1 VQPFS
6 LLGALDIEGLRSALL
21 EQWGELWAPA
31 DFGGGGTKNDYN
43 FLFPGLR
50 GAARTFPGMMNA
62 KLLFSGQMVGSRR
75 AAAAANASW
84 RGLRFASE
92 IGETCLVFP
101 AWRALSAH
109 VIPLLDELLGH
120 RLKTS
125 RIERH
130 VWRVQLNR
138 LPKGAEIRPHVDQGS
153 YVLGA
158 HRLHIPLIVPKCVRF
173 EQQRPAA
180 GGAWS
185 EIPMKEAEAFE
196 VNNKIRHRVAQTGPY
211 ERVSLVIDVAERP
224 CARYVEVSAACTGWD
239 DEECISDHHVDEREW
254 RGLAS

>member
-1 VQPFS
+1 
-6 LLGALDIEGLRSALL
+6 
-21 EQWGELWAPA
+21 
-31 DFGGGGTKNDYN
+31 
-43 FLFPGLR
+43 
-50 GAARTFPGMMNA
+50 M
-62 KLLFSGQMVGSRR
+62 
-75 AAAAANASW
+75 
-84 RGLRFASE
+84 
-92 IGETCLVFP
+92 
-101 AWRALSAH
+101 
-109 VIPLLDELLGH
+109 IPLLDELLGH

>member
-1 VQPFS
+1 M
-6 LLGALDIEGLRSALL
+6 GAGRL
-21 EQWGELWAPA
+21 
-31 DFGGGGTKNDYN
+31 GGGGTKNDYN

-62 KLLFSGQMVGSRR
+62 KLLFSGQMVGSPRRRRRQRVVAR
-75 AAAAANASW
+75 AA
-84 RGLRFASE
+84 LASE

-120 RLKTS
+120 RLKTT

-196 VNNKIRHRVAQTGPY
+196 VNNKIRHRVAQTV
-211 ERVSLVIDVAERP
+211 RT
-224 CARYVEVSAACTGWD
+224 SA
-239 DEECISDHHVDEREW
+239 SR
-254 RGLAS
+254 S